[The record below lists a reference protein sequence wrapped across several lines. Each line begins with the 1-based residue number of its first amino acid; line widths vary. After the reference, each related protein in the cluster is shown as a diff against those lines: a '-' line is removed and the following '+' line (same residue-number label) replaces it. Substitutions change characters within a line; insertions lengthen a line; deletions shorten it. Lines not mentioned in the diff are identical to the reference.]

1 MINQTTGKY
10 LIFFGIV
17 LVLLGAVF
25 FFFHEKMSWVGNLPG
40 DIRIENENSKIYL
53 PFATMILLSIIVNLL
68 LYIFRRIS

>member
-10 LIFFGIV
+10 LIFFGIILVFLGVV
-17 LVLLGAVF
+17 L
-25 FFFHEKMSWVGNLPG
+25 FFFHDKMSWVGNLPG

-53 PFATMILLSIIVNLL
+53 PFATMILVSIIVNVI

>member
-10 LIFFGIV
+10 LIFSGII
-17 LVLLGAVF
+17 LVLLGVVL
-25 FFFHEKMSWVGNLPG
+25 FFFHEKMSWVENLPS
-40 DIRIENENSKIYL
+40 DIKIENENSKIYL